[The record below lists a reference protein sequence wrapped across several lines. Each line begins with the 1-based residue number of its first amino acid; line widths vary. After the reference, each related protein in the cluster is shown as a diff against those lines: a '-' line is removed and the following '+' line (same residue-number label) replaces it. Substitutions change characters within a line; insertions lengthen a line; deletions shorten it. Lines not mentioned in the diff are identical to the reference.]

1 MLIMLREYILQ
12 NWASVMILLAFAV
25 MLKTTVFLDHKVI
38 RRMYILIIGLFVF
51 SIAVFEEFYLEKLGL
66 YMNARITL
74 MAIRYSITPL
84 IIAMILYTFGKNA
97 KGYIFIPA
105 LVVAGVNFLSIPT
118 GIVFSLDEAGQLHRG
133 PLGYLPYIAVG
144 VYSFILVFILF
155 KQSNRLATETI
166 PILFLSF
173 SFISGLGLP
182 FILGKAYSEI
192 FVTTI
197 VVALFIYY
205 VFSILQLTS
214 KDSLTGLLN
223 RQAYYAAV
231 KGNSRDITALVSID
245 MNGLKAINDTKGHV
259 AGDEA
264 LKSLARCFLRAVGT
278 KQPVYRIGGDEFLIV
293 CLHTGEDEIKQLI
306 ERIEK
311 NVSETEYKCAV
322 GYSYCSDGT
331 KDIDAMLKE
340 SDEMMYRNKAA
351 FYENLGPGGHGDRTV

>member
-1 MLIMLREYILQ
+1 MLREYILQ

-38 RRMYILIIGLFVF
+38 RRMYI
-51 SIAVFEEFYLEKLGL
+51 
-66 YMNARITL
+66 
-74 MAIRYSITPL
+74 L

-155 KQSNRLATETI
+155 KQSKRLATETI

-231 KGNSRDITALVSID
+231 KGNSRDITAPVSID
-245 MNGLKAINDTKGHV
+245 MNGLKAINDTKGHA

-264 LKSLARCFLRAVGT
+264 LKFLPAVSSV
-278 KQPVYRIGGDEFLIV
+278 QSERNSPF
-293 CLHTGEDEIKQLI
+293 TG
-306 ERIEK
+306 
-311 NVSETEYKCAV
+311 SAV
-322 GYSYCSDGT
+322 TS
-331 KDIDAMLKE
+331 
-340 SDEMMYRNKAA
+340 
-351 FYENLGPGGHGDRTV
+351 F